1 VKVLVTGGAGYLGT
15 ELVGLLAASPGVEEV
30 VVYDNLSRKNHNLFI
45 SEPMGGGS
53 KRLASISFV
62 PGDVL
67 DSRRLRRA
75 LDGVDVVFH
84 LAARVTTPFG
94 HEDPHGLEQV
104 NHWGTAEL
112 SYLLE
117 ERPPARVVYTSST
130 SVYGASQDPVGVHVA
145 PRPQTFYGQSKLRGE
160 RMLER
165 LADRTEVCV
174 VRCGNVYGYS
184 KSMRFDAVINR
195 FMFEAQ
201 FLGRITVEGSGEQ
214 KRAFVPV
221 DLACRALLDFGLG
234 RVGPGTWDL
243 VDQNL
248 SVAEIA
254 AAIQTLHP
262 ELEMIF
268 VQQDMDRR
276 NLLVEPDPRLRGR
289 WTGRP
294 LQEELA
300 AFQARFAFTPGT
312 YGLSGRRVPVVD
324 G

>member
-1 VKVLVTGGAGYLGT
+1 MRVLVTGGAGYLGT
-15 ELVGLLAASPGVEEV
+15 ELVGLLAHQPGVEEV

-45 SEPMGGGS
+45 SETLAGGP
-53 KRLASISFV
+53 ISFV

-67 DSRRLRRA
+67 DSRRLGRA
-75 LDGVDVVFH
+75 LDGIDIVFH

-117 ERPPARVVYTSST
+117 AGSVKRVVYTSST
-130 SVYGASQDPVGVHVA
+130 SVYGASQEAVGVHLD
-145 PRPQTFYGQSKLRGE
+145 PKPQTFYGQSKLRGE

-165 LADRTEVCV
+165 LADRMDVCL

-201 FLGRITVEGSGEQ
+201 FLGRITIEGSGEQ

-221 DLACRALLDFGLG
+221 DLCSRALVDFGMG
-234 RVGPGTWDL
+234 KVGAGTWDL
-243 VDQNL
+243 VDKNL
-248 SVAEIA
+248 SVADIA
-254 AAIQTLHP
+254 SAIQGLHP
-262 ELEMIF
+262 DLEMIF

-276 NLLVEPDPRLRGR
+276 NLEVASDPRLAGR
-289 WTGRP
+289 WPSRS
-294 LQEELA
+294 LDVELA
-300 AFQARFAFTPGT
+300 EFQKHFAFQPAA
-312 YGLSGRRVPVVD
+312 YGISGRRVPVSE